1 MGEDNAQGGVGA
13 GTFPVPIR
21 VQGEKGEPNLLY
33 SVNDL
38 EIGGVRLDCVVCED
52 DGRHEFKGE
61 STGRRE
67 EEAEENGGGE
77 GDNALPS
84 SAKH

>member
-1 MGEDNAQGGVGA
+1 M
-13 GTFPVPIR
+13 TYH
-21 VQGEKGEPNLLY
+21 LLF
-33 SVNDL
+33 SVDDL
-38 EIGGVRLDCVVCED
+38 EIGGVRLDCIISED
-52 DGRHEFKGE
+52 DGSHDFVGE